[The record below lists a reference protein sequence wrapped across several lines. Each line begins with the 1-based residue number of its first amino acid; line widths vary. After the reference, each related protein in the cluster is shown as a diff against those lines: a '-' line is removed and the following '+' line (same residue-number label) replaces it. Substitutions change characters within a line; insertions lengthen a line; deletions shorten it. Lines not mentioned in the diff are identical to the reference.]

1 MYYISTRGK
10 SEKLT
15 FSEIVFEGLAPDG
28 GLFVPELI
36 PSISEEIKKE
46 WKKLN
51 YLELALEIFKIFA
64 TDIPERDLRLLIE
77 KSYRTFRHPEITP
90 LVKVG
95 DLYILELFHGPTFAF
110 KDIALQFLGNLFEYL
125 LLKNHKKINILGA
138 TSGDTGAAAIYG
150 VMGKENIAIFILF
163 PYNKVSPIQA
173 LMMTTVLSPNVHNL
187 AILGSFDDCQ
197 RIVKELFMDLSLKK
211 KYNLTS
217 INSINFARIMAQVVY
232 YIYGYFR
239 VCEKEGVEEV
249 RFSVPT
255 GNFGNIFAG
264 YLAKRLLG
272 KGIEK
277 LILATNEND
286 ILARFINKGDYSLR
300 KVIPTISPAM
310 DIQIASNFERYLY
323 YFYEEDSQKTAIAME
338 TFSKEK
344 KLSFTEDE
352 IKMVQ
357 KDFLACSVSQ
367 KETLETIRTFY
378 EKWNYILDPHTAV
391 GVHAGLTLK
400 DKKPLICL
408 STAHP
413 AKFPETVKSALNKDF
428 PLPEEIEKLRSRP
441 QKYEILES
449 DREKVKSYLLT
460 KALI

>member
-232 YIYGYFR
+232 YIYSYFR

-449 DREKVKSYLLT
+449 DREKVKSYLLA